1 MGVMSKNQKKKRNYK
16 SQLEYRKTSR
26 GANEISKLP
35 QAKCLRTE
43 IDETCNK
50 FREQCRFFSQNNTQ
64 RRWKVTLL
72 FVKVEYVCWPRT
84 EARRKKKLS
93 AKCFRE
99 GTKVKKVKN
108 DKKANCTV
116 CGFHFKEHHFKRE
129 SDCET
134 LRISGRFT
142 TKGLN
147 KVIERKERRKEGTY
161 VKRAMWWR
169 DKLSHGRL
177 LRLSRKSKV
186 AIR

>member
-1 MGVMSKNQKKKRNYK
+1 MKCFSVDGSDVKKPKKKQKKNYN

-35 QAKCLRTE
+35 QAKCLRAK

-50 FREQCRFFSQNNTQ
+50 FREQCRFFSQKKTQ
-64 RRWKVTLL
+64 RRRKVTLL
-72 FVKVEYVCWPRT
+72 FVEVEYVCWPRT

-108 DKKANCTV
+108 DKKRIV

-129 SDCET
+129 SDRET

-142 TKGLN
+142 TKG
-147 KVIERKERRKEGTY
+147 
-161 VKRAMWWR
+161 
-169 DKLSHGRL
+169 
-177 LRLSRKSKV
+177 
-186 AIR
+186 

>member
-1 MGVMSKNQKKKRNYK
+1 MDSENRKWNAFQLMGVMSKNQKKKKKRNYN

-35 QAKCLRTE
+35 QAKCLRAK

-50 FREQCRFFSQNNTQ
+50 FREQCRFFSQKKTQ
-64 RRWKVTLL
+64 RRRKVTLL
-72 FVKVEYVCWPRT
+72 FVEVEYVCWPRT

-99 GTKVKKVKN
+99 GTKVKKLKN
-108 DKKANCTV
+108 DKKRIVLYVAFISKNIIL
-116 CGFHFKEHHFKRE
+116 KER
-129 SDCET
+129 
-134 LRISGRFT
+134 LV
-142 TKGLN
+142 
-147 KVIERKERRKEGTY
+147 VIERKERRKGGTY

-177 LRLSRKSKV
+177 LRLSRTSKV